1 MLKYDYK
8 NKGGYVVMNRKQRRE
23 LKKDKNLLNE
33 LYSIIKKY
41 LPELLDRFNNLTD
54 MRNQS
59 YIKFL

>member
-1 MLKYDYK
+1 
-8 NKGGYVVMNRKQRRE
+8 MNRKQRRE